1 MYFNKHVVFTIIF
14 STQLYS
20 IDFVQLKAFL
30 EENSKQLEF
39 KKYDID
45 ISKKDLDIIKS
56 ENYPTISIG
65 FNIEKS
71 ESLEDTLFGS
81 SVGDNSLVTSSL
93 KKSYSAVNL
102 NYNLYSFGR
111 FDKRKEIQK
120 YAINTNKN
128 EYCLEKKNL
137 TLNLL
142 ELYNNSL
149 NYQIKIENLKKII
162 DKKSIIYNYKEKLF
176 NSGNIS
182 KLEVTKSA
190 IEVADLYSQI
200 SENKKELKSLINQI
214 RLLTNYNFSKNENLE
229 PLLLQESEDEVKFEN
244 TINAKTI
251 LSQIQAKKSE
261 VLLQEKEFLPNLN
274 LYSKYDVYGY
284 DKDSYKTSIE
294 DMKENSYKFGLSLS
308 LNLFDGFKTSSEK
321 EKTLLQLKQLQTKY
335 DLERDNFENEI
346 LTINDNY
353 ELDLLNKKNRIKALR
368 LSQRNNEDSLR
379 LKKVGELGQLEILNS
394 QIEEIYKKLDYKI
407 SEGKLA
413 YEYTKKSILLGDDK
427 CIVP

>member
-1 MYFNKHVVFTIIF
+1 MYFNKHVVITIIF

-20 IDFVQLKAFL
+20 IDFIQLKTFL

-39 KKYDID
+39 KKHDID

-71 ESLEDTLFGS
+71 KSLEDTLSGS

-93 KKSYSAVNL
+93 KKSYGAVNL

-111 FDKRKEIQK
+111 FNKRKEIQK
-120 YAINTNKN
+120 YTINTNKN

-137 TLNLL
+137 TLKLL
-142 ELYNNSL
+142 ETYNNSL
-149 NYQIKIENLKKII
+149 NHQIKIENFKNII
-162 DKKSIIYNYKEKLF
+162 NKKSIIYNYKEKLF
-176 NSGNIS
+176 DSGNIS
-182 KLEVTKSA
+182 KLEVTKNA
-190 IEVADLYSQI
+190 IEIANLYSQI
-200 SENKKELKSLINQI
+200 TENKKELKSLINQI
-214 RLLTNYNFSKNENLE
+214 KLLTNYNISNNEYLE
-229 PLLLQESEDEVKFEN
+229 PLSLEESKDEIKFEN

-261 VLLQEKEFLPNLN
+261 VSLQEKEFLPNLN

-284 DKDSYKTSIE
+284 DNASYRTAIE
-294 DMKENSYKFGLSLS
+294 EMKENSYKFGLSLS
-308 LNLFDGFKTSSEK
+308 LNLFDGFKTSSQK

-335 DLERDNFENEI
+335 DLERDIFKNEI

-368 LSQRNNEDSLR
+368 LSQMNNEDSMR
-379 LKKVGELGQLEILNS
+379 LKEVGELGQVEILNS
-394 QIEEIYKKLDYKI
+394 QIEEKYKELDYKLN
-407 SEGKLA
+407 EGKLA
-413 YEYTKKSILLGDDK
+413 YEYTRRSILLEDDK